1 MLVRLLLLRW
11 LSPTLFRVRM
21 VFFLAMLLLFLAFAG
36 ECLYLMLH
44 ALAQPSQYPP
54 IHSTSPSS
62 VPRR

>member
-36 ECLYLMLH
+36 ECLFLMLH
-44 ALAQPSQYPP
+44 ALAKPSQYPP
-54 IHSTSPSS
+54 IHSTTPSLT
-62 VPRR
+62 PRR